1 MKGKEKIDD
10 YEVVPLISTYPVG
23 TVLDYKGTLLKVTE
37 DTHAGCSG
45 CFFND
50 ILYNCHK
57 IECCRSERTD
67 KKKVIYTKS

>member
-1 MKGKEKIDD
+1 MKGIQKIED
-10 YEVVPLISTYPVG
+10 YKVVPMIPTYPIG

-37 DTHAGCSG
+37 DTHAGCTG
-45 CFFND
+45 CFFNNEH
-50 ILYNCHK
+50 YNCLK